1 MEAADQLLAEHVRPT
16 VANVRER
23 IGRGSTGTINTA
35 LRNWWDRLAE
45 RLASLS
51 GQPEIPAPIFEA
63 AQGMWALAMQEAE
76 NLMTAERKALGEQR
90 AAAEESVAVA
100 HMDLEKVQHQVAGL
114 HQRVETADTERL
126 AFERRIATANAR
138 IEALNTRVEE
148 LKKLLAERAA
158 QHEAAIANE
167 RAHNEGLERHLIGQ
181 IEEHRTGREH
191 AEKALAAREA
201 AFRSRETQLQSEIRD
216 ARETVGALRGELG
229 ASRVQIQEL
238 TQALEDS
245 RALRDPLVKEIAD
258 TKAARVRA
266 EENAAR
272 LQADNDAL
280 KTELVFVR
288 KQNTDLNAMLRD
300 GGTKLAVAEA
310 ELRTLRA
317 ALGQSKT
324 RKHRPRN

>member
-35 LRNWWDRLAE
+35 LRDWWDRLAE
-45 RLASLS
+45 RLASLADR
-51 GQPEIPAPIFEA
+51 PDIPAPIYEA
-63 AQGMWALAMQEAE
+63 AQGMWASALQETE
-76 NLMTAERKALGEQR
+76 ILMATERKALEEQR
-90 AAAEESVAVA
+90 AITEESAA
-100 HMDLEKVQHQVAGL
+100 AARMDLERARRQVADL
-114 HQRVETADTERL
+114 QQRVETADTERL

-148 LKKLLAERAA
+148 LKKLLAERAV

-167 RAHNEGLERHLIGQ
+167 RTHSEGLEHHLMGQ
-181 IEEHRTGREH
+181 IEEHRAGREH
-191 AEKALAAREA
+191 AEKALATRET

-216 ARETVGALRGELG
+216 ARETVWALRGELG
-229 ASRVQIQEL
+229 AFRTQIQEL
-238 TQALEDS
+238 TKALDDS
-245 RALRDPLVKEIAD
+245 RALRDALVKEMAD
-258 TKAARVRA
+258 TKAERVRA
-266 EENAAR
+266 EENSAR

-280 KTELVFVR
+280 KTELVFIR
-288 KQNTDLNAMLRD
+288 KQNMDLDAMLRD
-300 GGTKLAVAEA
+300 DGTKLAVAEA

-317 ALGQSKT
+317 AVEQSKA